1 MPKSISVFEITYLN
15 VDCNNQD
22 IYYPVLKRCINVS
35 ISKFFINFNIITMM
49 TTINNTLII
58 LNSEFYKSYTKISP
72 LKEESFYYLSIAV
85 RLPTWYT
92 IIAFL
97 VLTSQRFLR
106 PPFDAFFSYSRLP
119 FNQRND
125 QMKLRKTQARK
136 VVLCLLTGLQVT
148 FF

>member
-1 MPKSISVFEITYLN
+1 MLTVIIK
-15 VDCNNQD
+15 
-22 IYYPVLKRCINVS
+22 IYYLVLKRCI
-35 ISKFFINFNIITMM
+35 IAFLSKFFINPDTSTIM
-49 TTINNTLII
+49 TTSNNTLII

-85 RLPTWYT
+85 WLPTWYT

-97 VLTSQRFLR
+97 VLTSQRFQR

-125 QMKLRKTQARK
+125 QMKLRKTQAHK